1 MDLNAFKNMVT
12 IQPSQKDSKRTSII
26 TLAHVTANDDFG
38 AIPTTRLRN
47 QIVAQTALPD
57 FLARTTLILATV
69 LDSCA
74 WQSIRLLGVEK
85 TIVNRCG
92 VALRVA
98 AWRLPKHSS
107 RSWSCLASL
116 MSDDCRVKTNRKY
129 DGDESGA
136 RWAFRYAIIGMYML
150 PDVLHVIYGQIRTN
164 VVHLCVSV

>member
-74 WQSIRLLGVEK
+74 
-85 TIVNRCG
+85 
-92 VALRVA
+92 
-98 AWRLPKHSS
+98 
-107 RSWSCLASL
+107 
-116 MSDDCRVKTNRKY
+116 
-129 DGDESGA
+129 
-136 RWAFRYAIIGMYML
+136 
-150 PDVLHVIYGQIRTN
+150 
-164 VVHLCVSV
+164 